1 MHFPIPCT
9 KIIATGASASRARRC
24 LFLASFIAVAAPTV
38 RPASSGNAAFVP
50 RATPLQYNDHH
61 QTVSVRAAGGFG
73 GSGSGGG
80 FGSPK
85 KDGKKKGGRGGAAA
99 GPARDDSKVRTV
111 SGSSG
116 SGAKPL
122 RVAANT
128 FDSIFEKYGA
138 PCVTDLYVR
147 SPANEADTGSDPTFW
162 FVGKVAADP
171 SAPRPPTVAEA
182 VLSQKRLILEYAK
195 RELRPQNFVGKY
207 SEGLQVWTAPGNSEM
222 DVVQNKA
229 ALERVAGSTADIAED
244 FDVRNVGF
252 NPEIYVGDEIKDGG
266 LRVVRDEAGKPVK
279 PVFEIND

>member
-1 MHFPIPCT
+1 MHLPTPCS
-9 KIIATGASASRARRC
+9 KIIATGASASRSRRC
-24 LFLASFIAVAAPTV
+24 LFFTFFIASAIPTV
-38 RPASSGNAAFVP
+38 RPDSSGNAAFVS
-50 RATPLQYNDHH
+50 RATPLRYNDHH

-85 KDGKKKGGRGGAAA
+85 KGGKKKVGKGGTAS
-99 GPARDDSKVRTV
+99 DDSKVRTV

-138 PCVTDLYVR
+138 PCVHDLYVR

-162 FVGKVAADP
+162 FVGKVVADP
-171 SAPRPPTVAEA
+171 SATVAEA

-195 RELRPQNFVGKY
+195 RELRPQNFAGKY

-222 DVVQNKA
+222 DVVQNKV
-229 ALERVAGSTADIAED
+229 ALEKVAGSTADIAED

-266 LRVVRDEAGKPVK
+266 LRVVRDESGNPVK